1 MPLELVTVPCLE
13 DNYAYLLHDRETGVT
28 AVADVPDA
36 VPVQATLENLG
47 WTLTHI
53 LVTHHHHDHI
63 GGVDALRAATGA
75 KVYGAEAD
83 AARLPRLDEALKPGD
98 VLPFAGEEIEVMDV
112 SGHTIGHIAYFFNKH
127 HVLLSGDSLMALG
140 CGRLFEGT
148 PEQMH
153 ASLSRL
159 AALPEATKICSGH
172 EYTQSNARF
181 ALSIDADNEDL
192 KARSKRVDHMR
203 EEGHPTVPSTL
214 SEELATN
221 PFLRAGDPAI
231 RSHLGMETASD
242 VEGCAEIRARKDR
255 F

>member
-1 MPLELVTVPCLE
+1 MPLELVTVPCLA

-28 AVADVPDA
+28 AVADVPDVA
-36 VPVQATLENLG
+36 PVRATLENLG

-63 GGVDALRAATGA
+63 GGVDALREATGA

-83 AARLPRLDEALKPGD
+83 AERLPRLDVSLKPGD
-98 VLPFAGEEIEVMDV
+98 SLPFAGEEIEIMDV
-112 SGHTIGHIAYFFNKH
+112 SGHTIGHIAYYFNKH

-148 PEQMH
+148 PARMH

-159 AALPEATKICSGH
+159 ATLPPETKICSGH
-172 EYTQSNARF
+172 EYTQSNAKF
-181 ALSIDADNEDL
+181 ALSVDPENEDL
-192 KARSKRVDHMR
+192 QARSARIDHMR
-203 EEGHPTVPSTL
+203 SDGHPTVPSIL

-221 PFLRAGDPAI
+221 PFLRAADPAI

-242 VEGCAEIRARKDR
+242 VEVFAEIRARKDS